1 MLPQL
6 KLMAVK
12 ERDVNLQH
20 RPESDRTLTGDGAT
34 KKVPLIN
41 FLVHVPG
48 KGVSL
53 LDVVDC
59 TAHMSEG
66 GTKDALY
73 VYFVN

>member
-1 MLPQL
+1 MD
-6 KLMAVK
+6 A
-12 ERDVNLQH
+12 H
-20 RPESDRTLTGDGAT
+20 RRWSYQESHV